1 MELIPISEI
10 PAAVVFDMDG
20 TLLDTERLAVECWV
34 VVFNQFG
41 IDMPLSVIEKTV
53 ACDADLKRKIFLDNL
68 PPDMPAG
75 IAPDDILD
83 AWKMVLVKRMR
94 TEGIPVKAGAR
105 EMLVLLKDLG
115 IPAAVATS
123 SPSLLATPFL
133 QSTGL
138 LPYLKVVVCGE
149 DVVETKPSP
158 EIYLEAIRR
167 LGVEASDVWAVEDS
181 SQGIRSAV
189 AAGIS
194 AIHIPDIQVV
204 EPEVRTQA
212 WKEFSSMVELAGYL
226 DFLGRSQWGES
237 QVDTAEAA

>member
-1 MELIPISEI
+1 MVLNPITEM
-10 PAAVVFDMDG
+10 PTAVIFDMDG
-20 TLLDTERLAVECWV
+20 TLLDTERLAVECWKAT
-34 VVFNQFG
+34 FEQFG
-41 IDMPLSVIEKTV
+41 IDMPQSVIESTI
-53 ACDADLKRKIFLDNL
+53 ACDADMKRKIFLDNL
-68 PPDMPAG
+68 PPDVPTDLD
-75 IAPDDILD
+75 PDLILD
-83 AWKMVLVKRMR
+83 AWKMILVKRMR

-105 EMLVLLKDLG
+105 ETLMILKDLG

-158 EIYLEAIRR
+158 EIYLEAARR
-167 LGVEASDVWAVEDS
+167 LGVDASEAWAVEDS

-189 AAGIS
+189 AAGLQ
-194 AIHIPDIQVV
+194 AVHIPDMQVV
-204 EPEVRTQA
+204 VPEVRAMA
-212 WKEFSSMVELAGYL
+212 WKEYSSMVELAGFL